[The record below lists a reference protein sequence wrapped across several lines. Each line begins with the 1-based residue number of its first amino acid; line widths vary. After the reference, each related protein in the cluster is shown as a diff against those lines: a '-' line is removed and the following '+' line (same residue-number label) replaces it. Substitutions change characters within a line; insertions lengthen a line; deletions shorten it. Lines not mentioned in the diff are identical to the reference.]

1 MHMVNTYESLRGK
14 LEREV
19 EAINTS
25 TNTTEFTE
33 QSVNNLH
40 HMVETIKNLDCLID
54 KEYHYDNGQSNG
66 YYNDGHSY
74 KVPMW
79 MERGNGMS
87 RDNFRDYSN
96 RGWYDEGGYSRDN
109 ARQKMIQKLETLKDD
124 TMSDYER
131 TAINNCIEK
140 ISKQ

>member
-19 EAINTS
+19 EAIN
-25 TNTTEFTE
+25 NIAEFTE
-33 QSVNNLH
+33 QSINNLH
-40 HMVETIKNLDCLID
+40 HMIEAINGLNCLID
-54 KEYHYDNGQSNG
+54 KEYSYDNGQSNG

-74 KVPMW
+74 KMPMW
-79 MERGNGMS
+79 MMDGRSNGMS

-96 RGWYDEGGYSRDN
+96 RGWYGEIGYSRDN
-109 ARQKMIQKLETLKDD
+109 ARQKMINKLETLKDD

-131 TAINNCIEK
+131 KAINNCIED
-140 ISKQ
+140 ISRQ